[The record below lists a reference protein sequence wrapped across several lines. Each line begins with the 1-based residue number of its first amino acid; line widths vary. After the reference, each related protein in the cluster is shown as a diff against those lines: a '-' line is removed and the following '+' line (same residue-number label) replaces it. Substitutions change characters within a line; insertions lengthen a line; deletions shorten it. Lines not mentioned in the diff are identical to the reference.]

1 MEDILIENHLI
12 DIWRIRHPTES
23 QFTWRQKTP
32 PISRRLDYWFISN
45 DLQEDVDSVDIT
57 TTFLSDQSAITLS
70 INGLDESERG
80 IRFWKFNTTLVD
92 DQEYCN
98 LLRTEYQNWLEDCK
112 EIKDDRVLWD
122 LIKYKIRQCTISY
135 SKAKAGKKRKKLN
148 DLDESLT
155 NCTK

>member
-57 TTFLSDQSAITLS
+57 TAFRSGHSAITLA
-70 INGLDESERG
+70 INITGSMKARG
-80 IRFWKFNTTLVD
+80 VQGFG
-92 DQEYCN
+92 N
-98 LLRTEYQNWLEDCK
+98 LTPR
-112 EIKDDRVLWD
+112 
-122 LIKYKIRQCTISY
+122 
-135 SKAKAGKKRKKLN
+135 
-148 DLDESLT
+148 
-155 NCTK
+155 